1 MLMIW
6 HDVYLLLSFLVN
18 FFHVRGGG
26 IVIIMFLDDLLSYK
40 FLCLKL
46 LINFGALFILKW
58 DLRRCGV
65 KSLRFVVI
73 VKICKTLN
81 IISSGIPGKICVW
94 CILCDTRL
102 SALASCHGGNLCLE
116 ISFGMKRFIAQE
128 IFGQP
133 NWRGMNYN
141 LIAELSCV
149 DVHSLSCAWKINAW
163 ILP

>member
-1 MLMIW
+1 MIW

-26 IVIIMFLDDLLSYK
+26 IVIIMFLGDLLSYK

-46 LINFGALFILKW
+46 LHDFGALFILKW
-58 DLRRCGV
+58 DLRRCGI

-81 IISSGIPGKICVW
+81 IISSGFPEKIYFW

-128 IFGQP
+128 IFGANQIEGVWTI
-133 NWRGMNYN
+133 NW
-141 LIAELSCV
+141 
-149 DVHSLSCAWKINAW
+149 
-163 ILP
+163 